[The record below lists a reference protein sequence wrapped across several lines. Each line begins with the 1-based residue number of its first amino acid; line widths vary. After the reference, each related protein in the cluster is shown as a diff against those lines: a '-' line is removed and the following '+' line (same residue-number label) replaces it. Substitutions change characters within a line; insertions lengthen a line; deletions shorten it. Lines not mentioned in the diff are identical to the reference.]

1 MSASSVNYAARALRL
16 RLPRVCVA
24 ITGEDA
30 GEMLDKAESAVREVQ
45 FLEFRLDYLAKPE
58 TAISKIKQLYELR
71 PDVITIATCRRVQGG
86 GRFKGTVAAQTEIL
100 AKAAAAG
107 CQIVDLELESA
118 EAMKASELEKFRSNL
133 TAFLISSH
141 DFKATK
147 KLEETFER
155 MKRFNPD
162 FYKLVTTATNL
173 RDNVTMK
180 KFLQSTSD
188 HHFVIGLCMGEQGII
203 SRVLGVR
210 AGSVFTFGAA
220 NRGEETG
227 PGQVTM
233 RELRDVYRIENVDA
247 VTRVYGVAG
256 DPVSHSLSPFTMN
269 TGFRRENVH
278 AVFLPLPSRG
288 LDDLMACVRE
298 IPIHGMAVTMP
309 YKQEIVQH
317 LDNSD
322 VVTQQTGACN
332 TVVRGQD
339 GKLYGFNTDVAG
351 IVTPLEE
358 HIALQGAKVLVLGAG
373 GAARAAIYGVKQRG
387 ADVYILNRTPQTAQ
401 ALARKMSAKTI
412 KRSDLAKMDFD
423 VIINATPVGMGNPKV
438 SPLDEKELK
447 AKIIFDLVYNP
458 YETKLLSMARAQNL
472 IAISGVEMFVH
483 QGARQFEI
491 WTGKP
496 APIDEMRLEVFRQ
509 LGEKPIPPT
518 PAAAQRAAAAAEREL
533 REAAAMLAFE
543 QGGEEPP
550 PPMRAPTKP
559 VRATKSAKIIPAG
572 AKPAI
577 TAPVAPAKP
586 VAAPEKPVAKLPAK
600 AAAPAVKAAAPTKP
614 SAKVAAK
621 AAAPVKSNG
630 NGKAPAKAS
639 FAKSV
644 LQKKANAAKKPAKKA
659 PAKVAAAKKLS
670 TAKSKHAPAKSSKK
684 RR

>member
-1 MSASSVNYAARALRL
+1 MPTVNYAARALRL

-24 ITGEDA
+24 IIGEDA
-30 GEMLDKAESAVREVQ
+30 GEMLEKAEAAVREVQ
-45 FLEFRLDYLAKPE
+45 FLEFRLDYLKKQE
-58 TAISKIKQLYELR
+58 TAYSKIKQLYELR
-71 PDVITIATCRRVQGG
+71 PDIISIATCRRVQAG
-86 GRFKGTVAAQTEIL
+86 GRFSGNIAAQLEIL
-100 AKAAAAG
+100 SKAAAAG

-118 EAMKASELEKFRSNL
+118 ESMKQAELERFREKIPAL
-133 TAFLISSH
+133 LISSH
-141 DFKATK
+141 DFKGTK
-147 KLEETFER
+147 KIEETFER
-155 MKRFNPD
+155 MKSFNAD
-162 FYKLVTTATNL
+162 FYKVVTTATNL
-173 RDNVTMK
+173 RDNVTMM
-180 KFLQSTSD
+180 KFLQKTSD
-188 HHFVIGLCMGEQGII
+188 HHFMVGLCMGEQGII

-220 NRGEETG
+220 TAGEETG

-233 RELRDVYRIENVDA
+233 RTLRDVFRIENVDA
-247 VTRVYGVAG
+247 VTKVYGVAG
-256 DPVSHSLSPFTMN
+256 DPVNHSLSPHTMN

-288 LDDLMACVRE
+288 IDDLLACLRE
-298 IPIHGMAVTMP
+298 IPLHGIAVTMP
-309 YKQEIVQH
+309 YKQQIVEH

-332 TVVRGQD
+332 TVIRSQE

-358 HIALQGAKVLVLGAG
+358 HIALEGARVLVLGAG

-387 ADVYILNRTPQTAQ
+387 AEVFILNRTPQTAQ

-438 SPLDEKELK
+438 SPLEENELK
-447 AKIIFDLVYNP
+447 GKIIFDLVYNP
-458 YETKLLSMARAQNL
+458 YETKLLKMARAANL

-496 APIDEMRLEVFRQ
+496 APVDEMRLEVFRQ

-518 PAAAQRAAAAAEREL
+518 PAAALRAQQAAEREL

-550 PPMRAPTKP
+550 PPSKP
-559 VRATKSAKIIPAG
+559 PAKISAKAAKAARIIPTA
-572 AKPAI
+572 AVPPPVPEKPA
-577 TAPVAPAKP
+577 AKAAVPAKSSLPAKP
-586 VAAPEKPVAKLPAK
+586 TVTAKVPAAVKTQAKAPAK
-600 AAAPAVKAAAPTKP
+600 AAATKT
-614 SAKVAAK
+614 
-621 AAAPVKSNG
+621 
-630 NGKAPAKAS
+630 APAK
-639 FAKSV
+639 KSAPV
-644 LQKKANAAKKPAKKA
+644 KKA
-659 PAKVAAAKKLS
+659 PAKPASKKNSKGPVRPTTGTRATIKKSPAKKK
-670 TAKSKHAPAKSSKK
+670 TAVPKAKK

>member
-1 MSASSVNYAARALRL
+1 M
-16 RLPRVCVA
+16 A

-30 GEMLDKAESAVREVQ
+30 GEMLEKAEAAVREVQ
-45 FLEFRLDYLAKPE
+45 FLEFRIDYLKKPE
-58 TAISKIKQLYELR
+58 TASFKIKQLYEMR
-71 PDVITIATCRRVQGG
+71 PDVITIATCRRVQAG
-86 GRFKGTVAAQTEIL
+86 GRFKGTVAAQMEIL
-100 AKAAAAG
+100 SKAAAAG

-118 EAMKASELEKFRSNL
+118 EAIKAAELDKFRSKI
-133 TAFLISSH
+133 TALLISHH

-155 MKRFNPD
+155 MKQYNAD

-173 RDNVTMK
+173 RDNVTMI

-188 HHFVIGLCMGEQGII
+188 HHFMVGLCMGEQGIV
-203 SRVLGVR
+203 SRVLAVR

-220 NRGEETG
+220 TRGEETG

-233 RELRDVYRIENVDA
+233 RELRDVYRIETVDA

-256 DPVSHSLSPFTMN
+256 DPISHSLSPFTMN

-278 AVFLPLPSRG
+278 AAFLPLPSRG
-288 LDDLMACVRE
+288 MDDLLTCVRE
-298 IPIHGMAVTMP
+298 IPIHGMSVTMP
-309 YKQEIVQH
+309 YKQEIVGH

-358 HIALQGAKVLVLGAG
+358 HIALQGATVLVLGAG
-373 GAARAAIYGVKQRG
+373 GAARAAIFGVKQKG
-387 ADVYILNRTPQTAQ
+387 AEVFILNRTPQTAQ
-401 ALARKMSAKTI
+401 ALARKMGAKTI
-412 KRSDLAKMDFD
+412 KRSDLAKMEFD

-438 SPLDEKELK
+438 SPLEEKELK
-447 AKIIFDLVYNP
+447 GKIIFDLVYNP
-458 YETKLLSMARAQNL
+458 YETKLLKMARAQNL

-496 APIDEMRLEVFRQ
+496 APVDEMRLEVFRQ

-550 PPMRAPTKP
+550 PPSRPAPKIT
-559 VRATKSAKIIPAG
+559 AKAAKAARIIPAG
-572 AKPAI
+572 APPAKPATPAKAVAPVKPAEPTRVVAPVKGSTAKPAVKAPPKS
-577 TAPVAPAKP
+577 TAPLKPTAKKPTKSIPSKSASAKKSATKPPAKAAPAKP
-586 VAAPEKPVAKLPAK
+586 KAKDF
-600 AAAPAVKAAAPTKP
+600 VKKHP
-614 SAKVAAK
+614 
-621 AAAPVKSNG
+621 PVKS
-630 NGKAPAKAS
+630 
-639 FAKSV
+639 
-644 LQKKANAAKKPAKKA
+644 KK
-659 PAKVAAAKKLS
+659 
-670 TAKSKHAPAKSSKK
+670 T

>member
-1 MSASSVNYAARALRL
+1 MSVSTVNYAARALRL

-24 ITGEDA
+24 ITAEDA
-30 GEMLDKAESAVREVQ
+30 GTMLEKAESIVRENQ
-45 FLEFRLDYLAKPE
+45 FLELRLDYLNKPE
-58 TAISKIKQLYELR
+58 TAYSKIKQLYEMR
-71 PDVITIATCRRVQGG
+71 PDIVCIATCRRVQAG
-86 GRFKGTVAAQTEIL
+86 GRFKGTISNQIEIL

-107 CQIVDLELESA
+107 CQFVDLELESA
-118 EAMKASELEKFRSNL
+118 EGMKAVELEKFREKL
-133 TAFLISSH
+133 TALMISHH

-155 MKRFNPD
+155 MKRFNAD

-173 RDNVTMK
+173 RDNVTMI
-180 KFLQSTSD
+180 KFLQATSD
-188 HHFVIGLCMGEQGII
+188 HHFMVGLCMGEQGII

-220 NRGEETG
+220 TRGEETA

-278 AVFLPLPSRG
+278 AAFLPLPSRG
-288 LDDLMACVRE
+288 MDDLLTCARE

-309 YKQEIVQH
+309 YKQDIVGH

-358 HIALQGAKVLVLGAG
+358 HIALQGATVLVLGAG
-373 GAARAAIYGVKQRG
+373 GAARAAIYGVKQKG
-387 ADVYILNRTPQTAQ
+387 AEVFILNRTPQTAQ

-412 KRSDLAKMDFD
+412 KRSDLAKMEFD

-438 SPLDEKELK
+438 SPLEEKELK
-447 AKIIFDLVYNP
+447 GKIIFDLVYNP
-458 YETKLLSMARAQNL
+458 YETKLLKMARAQNL

-496 APIDEMRLEVFRQ
+496 APVDEMRLEVFRQ

-518 PAAAQRAAAAAEREL
+518 PAAAMRAAAAAEREL

-550 PPMRAPTKP
+550 PPSKPAPKIT
-559 VRATKSAKIIPAG
+559 AKAAKAARIIPAG
-572 AKPAI
+572 A
-577 TAPVAPAKP
+577 TPVKAVVPAKP
-586 VAAPEKPVAKLPAK
+586 VVAAKPEPVAVKPPVKATTPVKAAPTKT
-600 AAAPAVKAAAPTKP
+600 AVKAAPVK
-614 SAKVAAK
+614 
-621 AAAPVKSNG
+621 AAPVKAAAKPAKKSVPAKTPVKKAVK
-630 NGKAPAKAS
+630 KAPPKVAT
-639 FAKSV
+639 
-644 LQKKANAAKKPAKKA
+644 KKAFPKKAVKAKKA
-659 PAKVAAAKKLS
+659 PAKLA
-670 TAKSKHAPAKSSKK
+670 KK

>member
-1 MSASSVNYAARALRL
+1 MSSFSVNYAARALRL

-24 ITGEDA
+24 IIGEDA
-30 GEMLDKAESAVREVQ
+30 GQMLDKAESAVREVQ
-45 FLEFRLDYLAKPE
+45 FLEFRLDYLKRPE
-58 TAISKIKQLYELR
+58 TAFSKIKQLYELR
-71 PDVITIATCRRVQGG
+71 PDVISIATCRRTQAG
-86 GRFKGTVAAQTEIL
+86 GRFNGTIAAQTEIL
-100 AKAAAAG
+100 TRAAAAG
-107 CQIVDLELESA
+107 CQIVDLEVESA
-118 EAMKASELEKFRSNL
+118 EGMKAAELEQFREKISAL
-133 TAFLISSH
+133 LISQH

-147 KLEETFER
+147 KLDETFER

-162 FYKLVTTATNL
+162 FYKLVSTATNL
-173 RDNVTMK
+173 RDNVTMM
-180 KFLQSTSD
+180 KFLQKTSD
-188 HHFVIGLCMGEQGII
+188 QHFMVGLCMGEQGLI

-220 NRGEETG
+220 TAGEETG

-233 RELRDVYRIENVDA
+233 RTLRDVFRIENVDA
-247 VTRVYGVAG
+247 VTKVYGVAG

-288 LDDLMACVRE
+288 IDDLLACLRE
-298 IPIHGMAVTMP
+298 IPLHGIAVTMP
-309 YKQEIVQH
+309 YKQQIVEH

-332 TVVRGQD
+332 TVIRSQD

-387 ADVYILNRTPQTAQ
+387 AEVFILNRTPQTAQ
-401 ALARKMSAKTI
+401 AVARKMGAKTI
-412 KRSDLAKMDFD
+412 KRSDLAKMEFD

-438 SPLDEKELK
+438 SPLEEKELK
-447 AKIIFDLVYNP
+447 GKIIFDLVYNP
-458 YETKLLSMARAQNL
+458 YETKLLKMARTQNL

-496 APIDEMRLEVFRQ
+496 APVDEMRLEVFRQ

-518 PAAAQRAAAAAEREL
+518 PAAALRAQQAAEREL

-550 PPMRAPTKP
+550 PPSKP
-559 VRATKSAKIIPAG
+559 PAKISAKAAKAARIIPAV
-572 AKPAI
+572 
-577 TAPVAPAKP
+577 VAPAKAVP
-586 VAAPEKPVAKLPAK
+586 VVVEKPAAKPLPPAK
-600 AAAPAVKAAAPTKP
+600 T
-614 SAKVAAK
+614 S
-621 AAAPVKSNG
+621 
-630 NGKAPAKAS
+630 APAKAVAVKPAPVKATP
-639 FAKSV
+639 AKAV
-644 LQKKANAAKKPAKKA
+644 PVAKTIPAKKA
-659 PAKVAAAKKLS
+659 PAKVAAKKTVKAKAPAHRSNVSKPS
-670 TAKSKHAPAKSSKK
+670 SPKTNGSKSKHAPSKATKK